1 MLCLGGVL
9 AEGNLVGRRGQ
20 QCHVDSMSS
29 FSPPC
34 RCPMPLPQDPAQ
46 LLEVF
51 SQLEASN
58 MFLIAAAQ
66 EAEAALEAA
75 RAAHATTQVGA
86 LASPLGPRSK
96 RYSQLCMVF
105 AASQI
110 RRLVQFCHESSSP
123 CPPCHSHAWMARLGR
138 CGGRWRS

>member
-1 MLCLGGVL
+1 MLYRCYSLF
-9 AEGNLVGRRGQ
+9 AEGNLLGRRGQ
-20 QCHVDSMSS
+20 QCHVDLTSS
-29 FSPPC
+29 FSPPFC
-34 RCPMPLPQDPAQ
+34 CTMPLPQDPSQ

-86 LASPLGPRSK
+86 RPVRGGPG
-96 RYSQLCMVF
+96 
-105 AASQI
+105 A
-110 RRLVQFCHESSSP
+110 RRIGL
-123 CPPCHSHAWMARLGR
+123 
-138 CGGRWRS
+138 